1 MTERTRTHIVRIVML
16 MLLALGVA
24 SFIAHKIDP

>member
-24 SFIAHKIDP
+24 SFALDACK